1 MPINIS
7 NVKGRDAV
15 VALEGLHPAREVR
28 YTDGKHRLVT
38 TRRVLKSDVEHDYKA
53 LFEEYN
59 DLDLLADAIEDGD
72 PEIDVERFGAFL
84 GQISRVYVTD
94 EGIIHS
100 VEEFEIVTNPDG
112 TVRERRERRKATPNI
127 NSDVPIRWSGKFIK
141 KTDAIKRFVFIN
153 KQQLVHVNGLTFD
166 FLYDIAKE
174 LHDRESL
181 LLVRGGEKAAEPI
194 IMNRGGKPYNAFL
207 EGRIKG
213 DSYCLILHFSNM
225 ELKKPKEIEEKG
237 NGGEEEKVA
246 KRVGSPRVSKGAEDG
261 EKRRKEEGEK
271 KQAEPGT
278 VVTGSKADKKSTSS
292 SESKTD
298 KKSAPKKTAP
308 KKEKK

>member
-38 TRRVLKSDVEHDYKA
+38 TRRILKSDVDHDFKT

-127 NSDVPIRWSGKFIK
+127 NSDIPIRWSGKFIK

-181 LLVRGGEKAAEPI
+181 LLVRGGEKASEPI

-213 DSYCLILHFSNM
+213 DSYCLILHFSNL
-225 ELKKPKEIEEKG
+225 ELKKPKPIDVEDDAEKG
-237 NGGEEEKVA
+237 GRGDAE
-246 KRVGSPRVSKGAEDG
+246 RVSSPRVSKGAEDG
-261 EKRRKEEGEK
+261 EKKS
-271 KQAEPGT
+271 EPGT
-278 VVTGSKADKKSTSS
+278 VVTGSKPDKKSTSS
-292 SESKTD
+292 EGSKAE
-298 KKSAPKKTAP
+298 KKSAPKKSA